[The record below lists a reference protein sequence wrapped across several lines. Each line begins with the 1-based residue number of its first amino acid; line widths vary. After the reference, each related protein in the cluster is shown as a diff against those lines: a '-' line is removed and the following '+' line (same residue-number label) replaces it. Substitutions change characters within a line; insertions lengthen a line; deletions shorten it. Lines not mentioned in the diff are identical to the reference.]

1 MRNRILLFVLVGSI
15 AGCSS
20 QKSNSSLPIMGKWE
34 ASSSSLQIREKKS
47 FLNYRFILDTVPIA
61 LIMDSNRIISG
72 KIGQALVNESP
83 WKINRSLQ
91 EGDASRIFATAKLQ
105 LHGII
110 SKKID
115 STHQL
120 ELWAMPLNN
129 DTIWDIEVR
138 ERHGFDATPVGLIH
152 LKKRD

>member
-1 MRNRILLFVLVGSI
+1 
-15 AGCSS
+15 
-20 QKSNSSLPIMGKWE
+20 MGKWE
-34 ASSSSLQIREKKS
+34 ATNCSLQIREKMG
-47 FLNYRFILDTVPIA
+47 FLKYRFMLDTVSIT
-61 LIMDSNRIISG
+61 LIMDSNKIISG
-72 KIGQALVNESP
+72 KIGQAIVHDSH

-91 EGDASRIFATAKLQ
+91 EGDSSRIFATAKLQ

-115 STHQL
+115 SLHQL
-120 ELWAMPLNN
+120 ELWAMPLKN

-138 ERHGFDATPVGLIH
+138 ERHGFDATPIGLIH